1 MRKTNTVFQNKKENK
16 SYFIILLIGFLLFY
30 SSELF
35 GEFPDLEETPLG
47 FYTRSSRPT
56 ISSKKMPQSHFLKTT
71 PVKNQDPLG
80 TCTSFAASACGE
92 HYHRKLFSEAEF
104 TVLAET
110 HLPPSAGGD
119 CKPGLY
125 LGHALRV
132 AQLYGFVDEQRLPYE
147 SYLSYVART
156 NNIDTRYH
164 DWKEKLR
171 QDNQPIICNKV
182 SARTLPK
189 TAYNT
194 TMAEIGVDLRL
205 LGTNEDYGYLLPQ
218 ISVIHHVSKDC
229 LNHALQ
235 GEQPQD
241 TCIGIPAKADIQWV
255 KYELAKSHPVAMAIS
270 VFEGCWTT
278 STISMPNGRSKYIGS
293 HAVVLTGFDDI
304 TKRFTLKNSWGE
316 KWGKF
321 GFGDISYDYVK
332 LYSTELVAVGR

>member
-1 MRKTNTVFQNKKENK
+1 MRQKNTVFQNRKENK
-16 SYFIILLIGFLLFY
+16 LYFLILLIGLLLFY

-56 ISSKKMPQSHFLKTT
+56 ISPKKLPKKYLLKTT

-92 HYHRKLFSEAEF
+92 HYHRKLFSEGEF

-125 LGHALRV
+125 LGHALNV
-132 AQLYGFVDEQRLPYE
+132 AQKYGFVDEQRLPYE
-147 SYLSYVART
+147 SYLSYVAQK
-156 NNIDTRYH
+156 NNIDPRSK
-164 DWKEKLR
+164 DWKNKLR
-171 QDNQPIICNKV
+171 RDDQPIICKKV
-182 SARTLPK
+182 NARTSPK
-189 TAYNT
+189 TAYNA
-194 TMAEIGVDLRL
+194 TMIEIGADLQL
-205 LGTNEDYGYLLPQ
+205 LGTSEDYGYLLPRT
-218 ISVIHHVSKDC
+218 SVIHHISKKC
-229 LNHALQ
+229 LGHTLL
-235 GEQPQD
+235 GEQTQEP
-241 TCIGIPAKADIQWV
+241 CIGIPAQADIEWV
-255 KYELAKSHPVAMAIS
+255 KYELAKSHPVAMAVS

-278 STISMPNGRSKYIGS
+278 STISMPNVRSKYIGS